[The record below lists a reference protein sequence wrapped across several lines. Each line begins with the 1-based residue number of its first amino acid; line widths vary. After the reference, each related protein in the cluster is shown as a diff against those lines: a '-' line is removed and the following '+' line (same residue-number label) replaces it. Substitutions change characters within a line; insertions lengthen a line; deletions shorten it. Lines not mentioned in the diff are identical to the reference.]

1 MITSTTTEDKQQS
14 ACLCSSSISIQPSFL
29 GLASAHSNLIRD
41 LSVPLPLLTLER
53 MAGGH
58 RHPFIWATEA
68 IRARRI
74 WLWCLFTRI
83 QMSEQ
88 SLAVWQWVTKQRCL
102 NLAFESRVSLEVLNN
117 KQKHTGDMLERKGF
131 GVGWKRAGKKR
142 ARRKSPLMIFQT
154 DINETKNAVGL
165 QCSSTLHKKWHSK
178 CVSFFHLNEILPH
191 TAEKL
196 WFCGTL
202 NALLV

>member
-1 MITSTTTEDKQQS
+1 MALCLQYSTSTLWAVLSIDWALVMITSTTTEDEQQS

-102 NLAFESRVSLEVLNN
+102 NLAFEYRVSHEVLNN
-117 KQKHTGDMLERKGF
+117 KQKNTGNMLVRKSIW
-131 GVGWKRAGKKR
+131 VGWKRAG
-142 ARRKSPLMIFQT
+142 RR
-154 DINETKNAVGL
+154 EREKNRGW
-165 QCSSTLHKKWHSK
+165 KKWTLMKTKMQQHSQ
-178 CVSFFHLNEILPH
+178 
-191 TAEKL
+191 
-196 WFCGTL
+196 
-202 NALLV
+202 

>member
-1 MITSTTTEDKQQS
+1 MITSTTTEDGQQS

-41 LSVPLPLLTLER
+41 LSVPLPLLTVER

-68 IRARRI
+68 IRARRM
-74 WLWCLFTRI
+74 WLWYLFTRI
-83 QMSEQ
+83 QMSEL
-88 SLAVWQWVTKQRCL
+88 SLAAWQWETKQRCL
-102 NLAFESRVSLEVLNN
+102 NLAFESRVSLEVLND
-117 KQKHTGDMLERKGF
+117 KQKHTGDMLERKAF

-142 ARRKSPLMIFQT
+142 ARRKSPLIFKLT
-154 DINETKNAVGL
+154 LMKTKM
-165 QCSSTLHKKWHSK
+165 QCSSTLHKKWHSRSK
-178 CVSFFHLNEILPH
+178 CVAFFHRNENLPH
-191 TAEKL
+191 TAEGL
-196 WFCGTL
+196 WFCGAL